1 MLLTSIY
8 ARTITYQ
15 QFHTSARRNALPVLG
30 IASKLILKGLAWLSG
45 RSVRVWYRGLPKDKR
60 IILKEHIIRN
70 RLRYLGIIAGLSVG
84 SAIHVYTHIE
94 STPISGRRRYMV
106 ITKKQLDKIVNSAK
120 TARDLA
126 AYEFVLPETSEETK
140 RVVKISERLLA
151 ANLDL
156 PGIRSY
162 NWSIKVVNKPYWNAD
177 VFPTGAIYITKR
189 MIATENDDNK
199 LACILGHEIAHVI
212 LGHTAESL
220 SQMQVTDLLGVIA
233 AFFIWSIL
241 PSDWSSFLAYYI
253 YNKFVKYS
261 IRLSHSRSTEEEADV
276 VGLRIAAKACY
287 DVRRAVFLWKE
298 RSTCKGERSDRTF
311 SSTHPTNARRAQ
323 NLQKLMP
330 LAVDLR
336 MRCSCCKLDTLSNF
350 QEDQLENNHVIVKKY
365 KHIFDKRDLTAI

>member
-162 NWSIKVVNKPYWNAD
+162 NWSIKVV
-177 VFPTGAIYITKR
+177 TGAIYITKR

-276 VGLRIAAKACY
+276 VGLRIAAK
-287 DVRRAVFLWKE
+287 
-298 RSTCKGERSDRTF
+298 
-311 SSTHPTNARRAQ
+311 
-323 NLQKLMP
+323 
-330 LAVDLR
+330 
-336 MRCSCCKLDTLSNF
+336 
-350 QEDQLENNHVIVKKY
+350 VIVKKY